1 MKIVSAP
8 KARGFAMIELIL
20 ALTISAFLAIYA
32 NAKIAQESK
41 TSIAQGAGT
50 YLSVIT
56 SAVQVHLTANWNLY
70 SAGSAIPGVA
80 LPLNPTIA
88 ELQALGRLRPGFP
101 LVMPTRQTARIDILR
116 QNCPGANCSLTATVC
131 TNTPVAFDSTTVNWD
146 MANTMFEAQ
155 QGSGGQSRIN
165 DGANIRGPAL
175 NVPNPLGNVEGIVCG
190 STMLDTTLY
199 NKFVLINDTRDPNL
213 FGPLTVAG
221 LTTLNGGA
229 NINGP
234 TTVNNTLSVSGQATF
249 GPCIT
254 LEGGANGRA
263 GFGCQSADN
272 VPSGYTGGVTS
283 TDVVAQGNILAS
295 NAPSGFTGANGNYAL
310 ITANNGAGAAEIRT
324 SGRAAADRLTPLGSY
339 TAGASCAAADNG
351 SIAQSTGGSGLVL
364 CSAGV
369 WRLLSVQASANA
381 SCAVAGS
388 MAVDPTGQSLIC
400 IGGKWV
406 GMSQLYQ
413 TGVIDQACPTIGVFA
428 LDPNNNYE
436 QLFCSQN
443 LAGGSSRWM
452 RLRDLT
458 THFVLV
464 NSTEVTPDMVLAK
477 PACNADSGQIAQ
489 QVIQLIPKVVS
500 TSDGGIA
507 VYAVDNGATWTVK
520 MQNGKGTNLTGVPSA
535 AAIAQIYCYFP

>member
-1 MKIVSAP
+1 
-8 KARGFAMIELIL
+8 MIELIV

-32 NAKIAQESK
+32 NAKLAQESK

-56 SAVQVHLTANWNLY
+56 SAVQVHMTANWNLY

-80 LPLNPTIA
+80 IPLKPTLA
-88 ELQALGRLRPGFP
+88 ELQALGRIRPGFP
-101 LVMPTRQTARIDILR
+101 LVMPTRQIARVDILR

-131 TNTPVAFDSTTVNWD
+131 TTTPVAFDSTTVNWD
-146 MANTMFEAQ
+146 MANTMLEAQ
-155 QGSGGQSRIN
+155 QGNGGQSRIN

-175 NVPNPLGNVEGIVCG
+175 NVPNPVGNVEGIVCG

-199 NKFVLINDTRDPNL
+199 NSFVRINDTRDPNL
-213 FGPLTVAG
+213 QGPLTVAG

-234 TTVNNTLSVSGQATF
+234 TAINNDLSVSGKTTN
-249 GPCIT
+249 GPCLT
-254 LEGGANGRA
+254 LEGGTNGRA
-263 GFGCQSADN
+263 GFGCQSPDN

-283 TDVVAQGNILAS
+283 TDVIAQGNILAS
-295 NAPSGFTGANGNYAL
+295 SAPAGFTGSNGNYAL
-310 ITANNGAGAAEIRT
+310 VTANNGTGAAEIRT

-339 TAGASCAAADNG
+339 TPGAACTAADNG
-351 SIAQSTGGSGLVL
+351 SIAQSTGGNGLVL
-364 CSAGV
+364 CSSGV
-369 WRLLSVQASANA
+369 WRLLSTQATANA
-381 SCAVAGS
+381 PCTVAGA
-388 MAVDPTGQSLIC
+388 MAVDATGQSLIC
-400 IGGKWV
+400 IGNKWV

-413 TGVIDQACPTIGVFA
+413 TGVIDQACPTVGVFA

-436 QLFCSQN
+436 QLFCAQN
-443 LAGGSSRWM
+443 LAGGSARWM

-464 NSTEVTPDMVLAK
+464 NTVEVTPDAIVVK
-477 PACNADSGQIAQ
+477 PTCSAAASQIAQ
-489 QVIQLIPKVVS
+489 QVIQLIPKVTS

-507 VYAVDNGATWTVK
+507 VYAVDNGSAWTVK
-520 MQNGKGTNLTGVPSA
+520 MQNGHGTNLTGSPTA
-535 AAIAQIYCYFP
+535 AALAQIYCYFP